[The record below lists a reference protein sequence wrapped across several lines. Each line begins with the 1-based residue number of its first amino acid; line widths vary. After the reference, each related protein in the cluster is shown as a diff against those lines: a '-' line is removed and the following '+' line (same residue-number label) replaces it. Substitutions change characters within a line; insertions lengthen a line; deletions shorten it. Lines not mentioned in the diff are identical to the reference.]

1 MNDYSQSRATVISRL
16 WDKAESEEHWRVK
29 NFSSLFQVSLIPL
42 KNTLHTHQH
51 NDSSLG
57 LLSLW
62 ASYLQPLQLFIYL
75 FICLPSFT
83 DFCKPLGGEMK
94 TTIAAFKMTLI
105 LRMLCFL
112 YLLWK
117 GNMKLM
123 KYLPSVMHKQQITS
137 FPLNIF
143 TKYIFNKILQLAI

>member
-1 MNDYSQSRATVISRL
+1 M
-16 WDKAESEEHWRVK
+16 K
-29 NFSSLFQVSLIPL
+29 NFSFLFQVSLIPL

-51 NDSSLG
+51 DNSSLG

-62 ASYLQPLQLFIYL
+62 ASYLQSAQLFVYL

-83 DFCKPLGGEMK
+83 DFCKTLGGEMR
-94 TTIAAFKMTLI
+94 TTIAAFKLTLI

-143 TKYIFNKILQLAI
+143 AKDIFNKILQLAI

>member
-1 MNDYSQSRATVISRL
+1 MNDYKVEPLSLLADCETKLSQRNT
-16 WDKAESEEHWRVK
+16 EGWRT
-29 NFSSLFQVSLIPL
+29 LFQVSLIPL

-94 TTIAAFKMTLI
+94 TTIAAFKLTLI

>member
-1 MNDYSQSRATVISRL
+1 MRA
-16 WDKAESEEHWRVK
+16 
-29 NFSSLFQVSLIPL
+29 
-42 KNTLHTHQH
+42 
-51 NDSSLG
+51 
-57 LLSLW
+57 
-62 ASYLQPLQLFIYL
+62 
-75 FICLPSFT
+75 
-83 DFCKPLGGEMK
+83 
-94 TTIAAFKMTLI
+94 TIAAFKLTLI

-143 TKYIFNKILQLAI
+143 AKDIFNKILQLAI